1 VVRQFGLIGF
11 PLGHSFS
18 QKYFTD
24 KFLRERIPG
33 CAYRNYPLKNIS
45 EFTPLIKN
53 NPALEGLNV
62 TIPYKEAVIPFLDRL
77 SEASGQIGAV
87 NCIKIN
93 KGETTGFNTDVTGFE
108 RSLAPLLQSFHK
120 KALVLGTGGA
130 AKAVA
135 YVLGRLQIPYAYV
148 SRDPRG
154 KENSLGYEELNEK
167 ILEEYLLIVHTTPL
181 GMHPKEDALPPVPYE
196 YLTPRHLLYD
206 LVYNPAE
213 TLFLKKGKEKG
224 AVVKNGEEML
234 ILQAEASWE
243 IWNS

>member
-1 VVRQFGLIGF
+1 MRQFGLIGF

-24 KFLRERIPG
+24 KFLREGIPG
-33 CAYRNYPLKNIS
+33 CTYQNYPLKNIS

-93 KGETTGFNTDVTGFE
+93 KGKTTGFNTDATGFE

-120 KALVLGTGGA
+120 KALVIGTGGA

-135 YVLGRLQIPYAYV
+135 YVLGRLQIPYIYV
-148 SRDPRG
+148 SRDPRQ
-154 KENSLGYEELNEK
+154 KENTLGYEALNK
-167 ILEEYLLIVHTTPL
+167 KTLEEYQLIVHTTPL
-181 GMHPKEDALPPVPYE
+181 GMHPKEDGLPSLPYE

-234 ILQAEASWE
+234 ALQAEASWE